1 MILDTNALSAFADGD
16 KKLLPVIGSAV
27 DLALPVIA
35 LGEFLY
41 GIHRSRFRDRY
52 EQWLRANLP
61 LFDLLP
67 IGEET
72 ARRYAEICRE
82 LKAAALPTPSND
94 VWIAALA
101 REHGS
106 PLVSRD
112 QHFRAVTGLR
122 LLTW

>member
-1 MILDTNALSAFADGD
+1 MILDTNALSAFAGGD
-16 KKLLPVIGSAV
+16 KELLPIIEGEAN
-27 DLALPVIA
+27 LALPVVA
-35 LGEFLY
+35 LGEFLF
-41 GIHRSRFRDRY
+41 GIRQSRFRERY
-52 EQWLRANLP
+52 EQWLRENLP

-72 ARRYAEICRE
+72 ARRYADICLE
-82 LKAAALPTPSND
+82 LRAAGLPIPSND

-101 REHGS
+101 REHRS